1 MLKTVSFHTVGC
13 KLNYCETSSIAR
25 QFVERGYTI
34 KKFGEP
40 TDVFVLNTCTVTHNA
55 DKDCR
60 QLIRRI
66 VRNNPETFVIAVGCY
81 SQLQS
86 NEIAKIEGVDLILG
100 AHEKFNVFD
109 YFGDIEGKTPSRI
122 ENIKQAKVFISSL
135 DEVCKFGEA
144 FSSDSDSRTRAFLK
158 IQDGCS
164 YGCSYCVVPLA
175 RGGSR
180 SLEIEKVIDSAKH
193 LIDAGYK
200 EIVLTGVNTGDYLYR
215 TTENNIEK
223 SYKLIDV
230 LYELEKLDIQRI
242 RISSIEPNL
251 LNNEI
256 ISLIKSSSKLCSH
269 FHIPLQSGD
278 SKILKLMKR
287 RYNKEFF
294 ENLIHKLNEEIKDA
308 GIGVDVIVGFPGE
321 TDAHFQNTYNL
332 LESLPISYLHV
343 FNYSERRN
351 TQAALFSGKVSV
363 EKRKERS
370 LVLRNLSDRKKL
382 SFYKR
387 FIGTGQKVL
396 FETTKVDKKGNKFV
410 EGFTANYMRVKTNRV
425 QDVENTIK
433 LVELIRTNGVEP
445 IECKIVNDHKVL
457 QSNKKLV
464 RLQP

>member
-25 QFVERGYTI
+25 QFIERGYKV
-34 KKFGEP
+34 KKFGKP

-60 QLIRRI
+60 QLIRRV
-66 VRNNPETFVIAVGCY
+66 VRNNPETFVIATGCY

-86 NEIAKIEGVDLILG
+86 KEIAKIEGVDLVLG
-100 AHEKFNVFD
+100 THEKFNVFD
-109 YFGDIEGKTPSRI
+109 YFGDIEGKTSPSI
-122 ENIKQAKVFISSL
+122 DSINQANVFISSQ

-144 FSSDSDSRTRAFLK
+144 LSSDSDSRTRAFLK

-164 YGCSYCVVPLA
+164 YECSFCVVPLA
-175 RGGSR
+175 RGKSR
-180 SLEIEKVIDSAKH
+180 GLEIEKVIDSAKH

-200 EIVLTGVNTGDYLYR
+200 EFVLTGVNTGDYLYK
-215 TTENNIEK
+215 TTKKDIEK

-230 LYELEKLDIQRI
+230 LNELEKLNIQRI

-251 LNNEI
+251 LNDDI
-256 ISLIKSSSKLCSH
+256 ISFGKTSDKLCNH

-278 SKILKLMKR
+278 SEILKLMKR
-287 RYNKEFF
+287 RYNREFF
-294 ENLIHKLNEEIKDA
+294 KNLIHKLNEEIKDV

-351 TQAALFSGKVSV
+351 TQAASFPGKVSV
-363 EKRKERS
+363 ENRKERS
-370 LVLRNLSDRKKL
+370 LMLRNLSDRKKL

-387 FIGTGQKVL
+387 FVGTGQKVL
-396 FETTKVDKKGNKFV
+396 FETTKVDKKGNKYIG
-410 EGFTANYMRVKTNRV
+410 GFTANYMRVKASGV

-445 IECKIVNDHKVL
+445 IECKILNNSKIL
-457 QSNKKLV
+457 RGQEKLV
-464 RLQP
+464 RL

>member
-1 MLKTVSFHTVGC
+1 
-13 KLNYCETSSIAR
+13 
-25 QFVERGYTI
+25 
-34 KKFGEP
+34 
-40 TDVFVLNTCTVTHNA
+40 
-55 DKDCR
+55 
-60 QLIRRI
+60 
-66 VRNNPETFVIAVGCY
+66 VIAVGCY

-86 NEIAKIEGVDLILG
+86 NEIAKIEGVDLVLG
-100 AHEKFNVFD
+100 THEKFNVFD
-109 YFGDIEGKTPSRI
+109 YFGDIERKTPSCI
-122 ENIKQAKVFISSL
+122 DNIKQANVFISPL

-144 FSSDSDSRTRAFLK
+144 LSSDSDSRTRAFLK

-164 YGCSYCVVPLA
+164 YGCSYCVVPFA
-175 RGGSR
+175 RGESR

-193 LIDAGYK
+193 LIDSGYK

-215 TTENNIEK
+215 TTENSIEK

-251 LNNEI
+251 LSDEI
-256 ISLIKSSSKLCSH
+256 ISLTKSSSKHCSH

-294 ENLIHKLNEEIKDA
+294 KNLIHKLNKEIKDV

-351 TQAALFSGKVSV
+351 TQAASFPGKVSV

-370 LVLRNLSDRKKL
+370 QILRNLSDRKKL
-382 SFYKR
+382 YFYKR
-387 FIGTGQKVL
+387 FIGTGHNVL
-396 FETTKVDKKGNKFV
+396 FETTKVDKKESKFV
-410 EGFTANYMRVKTNRV
+410 EGFTANYMRVKTSGV
-425 QDVENTIK
+425 QDIENTIK

-445 IECKIVNDHKVL
+445 IECKIVNDPKILQGQEKLIRL
-457 QSNKKLV
+457 QS
-464 RLQP
+464 